1 MVLGEVVS
9 IIIDHKIGSVDDNGV
24 YYPINVG
31 YISKNDYEGTRTT
44 VYLLGV
50 TDPVSE
56 YNGEYVALVKCLGE
70 DDKIVCA
77 PFGFELSN
85 DQIAQEIS
93 FIDPYCSIERPI
105 NI

>member
-9 IIIDHKIGSVDDNGV
+9 IIVDHKLGSVDDNGIF
-24 YYPINVG
+24 YPINVG
-31 YISKNDYEGTRTT
+31 YVNKSGYDTEKDI

-50 TDPVSE
+50 TDPVST
-56 YNGEYVALVKCLGE
+56 YDGEYIALVQCLGE
-70 DDKIVCA
+70 RDKIVCA
-77 PFGFELSN
+77 PFGSEYSN

-93 FIDPYCSIERPI
+93 FIDPYCSIIRPI

>member
-1 MVLGEVVS
+1 MVLGEVVC
-9 IIIDHKIGSVDDNGV
+9 IKIDHKLGSVDDNGV

-31 YISKNDYEGTRTT
+31 YVNVNDYDDTKQI

-50 TDPVSE
+50 IDPVSE
-56 YNGEYVALVKCLGE
+56 YNGEFIALVKCLGE

-77 PFGFELSN
+77 PFGSEYSN

-93 FIDPYCSIERPI
+93 FLDPYCSIERPV

>member
-1 MVLGEVVS
+1 MVLGEVCC
-9 IIIDHKIGSVDDNGV
+9 IKIDHKIGSVDENGL

-31 YISKNDYEGTRTT
+31 YISKDDFEDTRTI

-50 TDPVSE
+50 TDPVTE
-56 YNGEYVALVKCLGE
+56 YNGEYIALVKCLGE
-70 DDKIVCA
+70 EDKIVCA

-93 FIDPYCSIERPI
+93 FIDPYCSIERPV